1 MKNFIRL
8 IFAGLGLLLF
18 VSVSEAQNRENDL
31 VTVCFKSSMD
41 CHNCELT
48 LTNYLKFEKGVKDL
62 KVDLASNTIKVVYK
76 SGKNTPENIAK
87 GIKKKGYEANS
98 ISEDEYKK
106 LLEAATTKQK

>member
-8 IFAGLGLLLF
+8 ILAGFGLLLF
-18 VSVSEAQNRENDL
+18 ISVTEAQNKESDL

-41 CHNCELT
+41 CHECELT

-62 KVDLASNTIKVVYK
+62 KVDLASNTIKLVYK

-106 LLEAATTKQK
+106 LLEDKTTKQK